1 MSSLDRYTAAFG
13 RWGLGMLRREFIT
26 FIGAAAAGWP
36 LVARAQQTDRV
47 RRIGALM
54 DIGETDAGAKGW
66 VEAFETSLDAS
77 GWHNGNN
84 CAIDYRWGTSNPE
97 RLARNAQELLQSTPD
112 VFLVHGTPALAPLRK
127 ANTTIPVVFTAVSD
141 PVGQGFVAN
150 LSHPGGNMTGFSNY
164 DPNIGGK
171 WLQVLKEIA
180 PSVTNVAVMFNPR
193 TSPYNVTL
201 FMPSIEVAAPTLGMV
216 SSQVA
221 VSDDD
226 DVLRTIGLL
235 GSKPGT
241 GLIIPSDPFMFGRA
255 ALIASLA
262 ISNRLPAIYAF
273 SGFARAGGLV
283 AYGVDMEEQL
293 RKAAGYVDRLLK
305 GDKPADLPVQTPI
318 KYEFVINMRTA
329 KALGLTIPP
338 DVLAIADEVI
348 E

>member
-1 MSSLDRYTAAFG
+1 M
-13 RWGLGMLRREFIT
+13 
-26 FIGAAAAGWP
+26 
-36 LVARAQQTDRV
+36 
-47 RRIGALM
+47 
-54 DIGETDAGAKGW
+54 
-66 VEAFETSLDAS
+66 
-77 GWHNGNN
+77 
-84 CAIDYRWGTSNPE
+84 
-97 RLARNAQELLQSTPD
+97 
-112 VFLVHGTPALAPLRK
+112 
-127 ANTTIPVVFTAVSD
+127 SD